1 MSRFRVQGFGSELW
15 GFEFSTRRALS
26 LKLNFKEHFLNYAK
40 PA

>member
-15 GFEFSTRRALS
+15 GLVFSTRRALS
-26 LKLNFKEHFLNYAK
+26 LKLNIIEHFLSYAK